1 MKPTKVVRDRI
12 WTLTDLPNV
21 GPAVA
26 ADLHRLG
33 IDSPEQ
39 LKGRDAFALYDQL
52 CSITGRRQ
60 DPCVIDVF
68 LSITRFMDGD
78 EARPWWAYTAER
90 KAAMQQRLKH

>member
-12 WTLTDLPNV
+12 RTLTDLPNV

-60 DPCVIDVF
+60 GPCVIDVF

-90 KAAMQQRLKH
+90 KAAMQQRLEH

>member
-68 LSITRFMDGD
+68 LGGLQNEVQHPEFVRVCAWENT
-78 EARPWWAYTAER
+78 TAS
-90 KAAMQQRLKH
+90 

>member
-1 MKPTKVVRDRI
+1 MNPAKVVRDRI
-12 WTLTDLPNV
+12 RTLTDLPNV

-26 ADLHRLG
+26 ADLRRLG

-52 CSITGRRQ
+52 CAITGRRQ

-68 LSITRFMDGD
+68 LSITRFMEGD
-78 EARPWWAYTAER
+78 EARP
-90 KAAMQQRLKH
+90 

>member
-12 WTLTDLPNV
+12 RTLTDLPNV

-90 KAAMQQRLKH
+90 KAAMQQRLEH

>member
-12 WTLTDLPNV
+12 RTLTDLPNV